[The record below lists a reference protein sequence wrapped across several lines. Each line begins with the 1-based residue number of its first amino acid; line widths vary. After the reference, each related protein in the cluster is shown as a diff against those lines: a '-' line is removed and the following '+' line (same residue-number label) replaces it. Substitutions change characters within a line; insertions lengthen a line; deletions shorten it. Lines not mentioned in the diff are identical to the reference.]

1 MKASVNYKNGFFIT
15 SLDDGSSRSSE
26 SAINLVEQLVELD
39 VRSEDVTWDIGTLE
53 NKFRDIMKAVQ
64 TKKSTWAQMAA
75 LELKIRMFK

>member
-39 VRSEDVTWDIGTLE
+39 VRSEDVTWDIGTFE

-64 TKKSTWAQMAA
+64 TKQSTWAKMAE